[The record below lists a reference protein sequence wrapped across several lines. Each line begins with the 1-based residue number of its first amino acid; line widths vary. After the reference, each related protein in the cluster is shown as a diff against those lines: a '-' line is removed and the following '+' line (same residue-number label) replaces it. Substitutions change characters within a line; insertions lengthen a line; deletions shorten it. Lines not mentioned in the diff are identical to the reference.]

1 MFQRIKHAFC
11 RLLGIKTRPY
21 LTPSPLPKGPIIEP
35 LTPSTLIYR
44 RKPEGP
50 ANESASGELRWPN
63 DGDLRGAGSYMVDR
77 AYRSDP
83 VYDTWPDP
91 FRQQRPK
98 RVDPRPRPL
107 LRAVTRD
114 DDPPETISVRT
125 TPPPGA
131 TALEVIFADAVM
143 RSVSSTPTPA
153 PEPEPLP
160 DFSPI
165 FGGSPAPAP
174 SYNSD
179 YGCSRDYT
187 PDAPSDSSS
196 DSDSSS
202 STPSS
207 TD

>member
-11 RLLGIKTRPY
+11 RLLGVKTRPY

-63 DGDLRGAGSYMVDR
+63 AGDLRGAGSYMVDR

-114 DDPPETISVRT
+114 DDPPETIQV
-125 TPPPGA
+125 PAPAPGA
-131 TALEVIFADAVM
+131 SVIEAIFADAVT
-143 RSVSSTPTPA
+143 RAVNSTPA
-153 PEPEPLP
+153 PEPLP

-165 FGGSPAPAP
+165 FSGSPAPAP
-174 SYNSD
+174 APSYDSD

-187 PDAPSDSSS
+187 PDSSSSSS
-196 DSDSSS
+196 D
-202 STPSS
+202 PSS
-207 TD
+207 FRSPD

>member
-1 MFQRIKHAFC
+1 MFQRIKRAICLF
-11 RLLGIKTRPY
+11 LGIKTRPY

-35 LTPSTLIYR
+35 LTPSTLIHR
-44 RKPEGP
+44 RKPEP
-50 ANESASGELRWPN
+50 VPS
-63 DGDLRGAGSYMVDR
+63 M
-77 AYRSDP
+77 RSDP

-91 FRQQRPK
+91 WRSQQPK

-107 LRAVTRD
+107 LRAVTNY
-114 DDPPETISVRT
+114 DPPA
-125 TPPPGA
+125 PAPAPAQQGP
-131 TALEVIFADAVM
+131 TALEIIFADAVM
-143 RSVSSTPTPA
+143 RSVSSTPAPE

-179 YGCSRDYT
+179 YGCSRDCT

-196 DSDSSS
+196 DSDSRS